1 MKRNRGIFFALCA
14 VTAMLAG
21 CARDSGKGSVYVL
34 QFKPEIASQWEEAGK
49 RYTAATGVAVKVVT
63 AASGTYEQTLRA
75 EISKSAP
82 PTLFQVNG
90 PVGYQNWQ
98 DYTLDLKDTTWYSW
112 LSDKSLAITGND
124 GGVYAIPYTVEA
136 YGIIYND
143 AILRRY
149 FALPGKAVNIA
160 SAAEINSFAV
170 LKELAED
177 IQKNRD
183 ALGVS
188 GAFASTSFAPGED
201 WRWQTHLFDVPLY
214 FEYRDKNAVSL
225 AAVDFTYAPNYK
237 NIFDL
242 YINNA
247 ASEKSLFGNVTVDM
261 SMAEFALG
269 KAAFVQNGYWAWGQI
284 ANTQGNV
291 VRAEDAKFLP
301 IYIGVSGEEKQ
312 GINIG
317 TEAYWSVNSR
327 TSKANQDA
335 TIAFVEWLFNT
346 PEGKAITIGQFDYS
360 VPLSTFTEADR
371 ANVTNPLTK
380 EMFRYLAD
388 SNLTSVSWVPQN
400 DIPGQDFKNQL
411 GANLYQ
417 YALGSKAWDAL
428 VAETKSGWATEAD
441 ALGRK

>member
-1 MKRNRGIFFALCA
+1 MKKIAVCAFVFLAAMVAL
-14 VTAMLAG
+14 TG
-21 CARDSGKGSVYVL
+21 CAKDSGKGSVYIL
-34 QFKPEIASQWEEAGK
+34 QFKPEIASQWEQAGK
-49 RYTAATGVAVKVVT
+49 QYTAATGVQVKVVT

-90 PVGYQNWQ
+90 PVGYQNWK
-98 DYTLDLKDTTWYSW
+98 DYTLDLKGTAWYSW
-112 LSDKSLAITGND
+112 LSDKSLAITGDD

-149 FALPGKAVNIA
+149 FALPGKAVGIS
-160 SAAEINSFAV
+160 SAAEITSFAV
-170 LKELAED
+170 LKAVAED
-177 IQKNRD
+177 IQKNKA

-201 WRWQTHLFDVPLY
+201 WRWQTHLLDVPLY
-214 FEYRDKNAVSL
+214 FEYRDKNATSL
-225 AAVDFTYAPNYK
+225 AAIDFTYAPNYK

-242 YINNA
+242 YINYA
-247 ASEKSLFGNVTVDM
+247 ASEKPLLGNVTVDM

-269 KAAFVQNGYWAWGQI
+269 KAVFVQNGYWAWGQI
-284 ANTQGNV
+284 SSTQGNV
-291 VRAEDAKFLP
+291 VQAEDVKFLP
-301 IYIGVSGEEKQ
+301 IYIGAPGEEQQ

-317 TEAYWSVNSR
+317 TEAYWSINSR
-327 TSKANQDA
+327 ASKANQDA

-346 PEGKAITIGQFDYS
+346 PEGKALAIGQFDYS

-371 ANVTNPLTK
+371 ANVTNPLTR
-380 EMFRYLAD
+380 EMFRYLANG
-388 SNLTSVSWVPQN
+388 SLTSVSWVPQN
-400 DIPGQDFKNQL
+400 DIPGQDFKNEL

-417 YALGSKAWDAL
+417 YALGTKAWDAL
-428 VAETKSGWATEAD
+428 VAEAKASWASEAG